1 MNELEEYMSHYWE
14 GYDGESD
21 LIGLTPGGF
30 NSEKELSISNFDKA
44 QLDWALD
51 FAHACG
57 EPTQR
62 INKNHSSY
70 GLKHLAERRA
80 AKLSDG
86 EVRYISNGAL
96 ILAMVDAGFE
106 FRKIEDTPNVYFNVS
121 ERALTQLFKLYNNR

>member
-51 FAHACG
+51 LFARHG
-57 EPTQR
+57 HNLTGGSP
-62 INKNHSSY
+62 
-70 GLKHLAERRA
+70 ERTP
-80 AKLSDG
+80 
-86 EVRYISNGAL
+86 I
-96 ILAMVDAGFE
+96 AG
-106 FRKIEDTPNVYFNVS
+106 S
-121 ERALTQLFKLYNNR
+121 A